1 MNLTT
6 LEGRNAA
13 INALNESVIEELRN
27 VGVELEETAVG
38 KLGHQGI
45 YIATYNSDN
54 KTNFGSGITIYD
66 VNEDASIEV
75 PAGRCFNPTSD
86 PAQYWRTIHAA
97 SLLKNW
103 DAVVEVVSDHCEK
116 YRELMDR
123 IREENK

>member
-27 VGVELEETAVG
+27 VGVELEETAVAE
-38 KLGHQGI
+38 LSENALFI
-45 YIATYNSDN
+45 FRSNAENSIDHVLLYMYPEDIRLLLS
-54 KTNFGSGITIYD
+54 SGR
-66 VNEDASIEV
+66 A
-75 PAGRCFNPTSD
+75 FNPTSD

-103 DAVVEVVSDHCEK
+103 SAVVEAVSAHCQK

>member
-1 MNLTT
+1 MTLTT
-6 LEGRNAA
+6 PEGRHAA

-27 VGVELEETAVG
+27 VGVELEKTAVARVE
-38 KLGHQGI
+38 
-45 YIATYNSDN
+45 ATVIDIGLYKSHDLMI
-54 KTNFGSGITIYD
+54 SASMVTIYHRND
-66 VNEDASIEV
+66 KTRIEV
-75 PAGRCFNPTSD
+75 PSGAAFNPKLN

-103 DAVVEVVSDHCEK
+103 SAVVEVVSAHCQK